1 MGDSLR
7 KGTVVGHQQQALA
20 VLIEAAHRVQTGRDI
35 ADQLHHRLAA
45 QLIAGGGDIAAGLV
59 QGQIVELLV
68 LLDVDALIVHMEHI
82 PVGVHLVAHLDG
94 VAVDLD
100 AALGDDLLGGAAGAQ
115 ALLCHDFL
123 NAFFCHLFLLCAP
136 PGAQKR
142 TRPKQRGARGFTAAV
157 CRSIDLFTVQRSSL
171 RGRQAPLRPSC

>member
-20 VLIEAAHRVQTGRDI
+20 VLVQAAHRVQAGGDI
-35 ADQLHHRLAA
+35 ADQLHNGLAA
-45 QLIAGGGDIAAGLV
+45 QLIAGGGHIAAGLV

-68 LLDVDALIVHMEHI
+68 LLDVDALVIHMQHI

-100 AALGDDLLGGAAGAQ
+100 AALGNDLLGRAAGAQ
-115 ALLCHDFL
+115 ALLGHDLL
-123 NAFFCHLFLLCAP
+123 NTFFCHNKTPCAP

-142 TRPKQRGARGFTAAV
+142 TPEHALKKLQVGFLQLRRCVGGRLAVTARF
-157 CRSIDLFTVQRSSL
+157 
-171 RGRQAPLRPSC
+171 